1 MIIVSEFGTPMFPL
15 KKPESREKE
24 LEQEIRTKSIRLD
37 HEKNYGL
44 KRVLDNI
51 EELQNEINENRLE
64 LEQIKKDQ
72 KSENKLMRTKPNKW
86 NWR

>member
-1 MIIVSEFGTPMFPL
+1 MFPL